1 MRRSTRPS
9 PRISDRPPVGTV
21 ELRFTPLT
29 SHVRTARLVAATL
42 ARRFGLAEEALDEVR
57 LAVGETCARAVALHQ
72 ALGIDESVVVVL
84 EDGPNAFSVQV
95 EDFGPPDAPEPEPGL
110 SLAVVTGLVD
120 DVVVERGP
128 RGRRVRMVWPASR
141 RSASSPAEAA
151 EQAALAAG
159 PVGTPT
165 PYGGG

>member
-1 MRRSTRPS
+1 M
-9 PRISDRPPVGTV
+9 GTV

-72 ALGIDESVVVVL
+72 SLGIEESVVVVL

-120 DVVVERGP
+120 DVVVERGAK
-128 RGRRVRMVWPASR
+128 GRRVRMVWPASR
-141 RSASSPAEAA
+141 RARPSLSGAA
-151 EQAALAAG
+151 EPAAVAAG
-159 PVGTPT
+159 PLGTPA
-165 PYGGG
+165 P